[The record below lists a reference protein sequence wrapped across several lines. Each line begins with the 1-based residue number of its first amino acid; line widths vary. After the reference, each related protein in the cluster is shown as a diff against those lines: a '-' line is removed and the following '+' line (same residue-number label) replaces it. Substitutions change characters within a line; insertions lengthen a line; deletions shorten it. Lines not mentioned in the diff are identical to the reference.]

1 MRPYP
6 WNALER
12 VRRADADAGRALSSW
27 AHRRFDVGALAP
39 AMSELC
45 RVPVS
50 ARLRSVGPADPRA
63 LDPGAMGVLLA
74 DADVPT
80 AARAVLVELEA
91 SLAVVLASRAL
102 QRTPARLV
110 DPAKAATPALAGA
123 VGAILVAASRRASDA
138 PLRAL
143 ACGSAAGLW
152 AEANRIDPGRIS
164 ATFTVIAGDDAFVAR
179 VSVGR
184 AQDATRPG
192 FDDRALERMGGT
204 PVELPIVLACAR
216 ATRDEIDGLRAGDA
230 WMTGARSIAGDVALC
245 APDSE
250 NGARA
255 RLGEDGRLVLVDGAA
270 SLPWT
275 AAPEAEMSGSS
286 ETKGAL
292 IETLGEA
299 PVVVRVEIG
308 SARLPAREWAALG
321 AGDVIALGRRIGE
334 PAVLRVGGEEV
345 ARGELVDVDGE
356 IGVRILS
363 RSGGGS

>member
-12 VRRADADAGRALSSW
+12 VRRADADAARALSSW
-27 AHRRFDVGALAP
+27 AHGRFDMGAIEP

-50 ARLRSVGPADPRA
+50 ARLRSVGAADPRA
-63 LDPGAMGVLLA
+63 LDPGAIGVLLA

-80 AARAVLVELEA
+80 TSRAVLVELEV
-91 SLAVVLASRAL
+91 SLALVLASRAL
-102 QRTPARLV
+102 QRAPARLV

-123 VGAILVAASRRASDA
+123 VGAILVAASRRAGDT

-143 ACGSAAGLW
+143 TCGAAAGLW
-152 AEANRIDPGRIS
+152 ADANRIDPERITAS
-164 ATFTVIAGDDAFVAR
+164 FTVIAGDDAFVAR

-184 AQDATRPG
+184 ARDAARPS
-192 FDDRALERMGGT
+192 FDERALARMGGT
-204 PVELPIVLACAR
+204 PVELPIVLVVAR
-216 ATRDEIDGLRAGDA
+216 ATRAEIDGLRAGDA
-230 WMTGARSIAGDVALC
+230 WMTGARSIAGDVVLC
-245 APDSE
+245 APDAE
-250 NGARA
+250 IGARA

-275 AAPEAEMSGSS
+275 VAPEAEMSGSS

-308 SARLPAREWAALG
+308 SAKLAARDWATLG

-345 ARGELVDVDGE
+345 ARGELVDVEGE